1 MQVRKGQLKSI
12 THKLTTRY
20 YAVDVETT
28 GLRPYHGDRLF
39 SLIIACQ
46 EEAWYFNFQDYPGI
60 DSELVLDKE
69 ETFKALAP
77 FFNCTENV
85 IFMHN
90 AKFDL
95 TMLAFE
101 GVEVKCQVYDTEVLG
116 RLLYN
121 RKLKYSLASLCKEI
135 GLEKSQRVD
144 EHIQKNK
151 LYTWVKSPGKE
162 KRAKWPHYDKVPF
175 EVIAPYGE
183 MDGNITL
190 KLGIHQ
196 LGRLGELS
204 STLLTKSTI
213 QTLEGLVETESKLTK
228 VCLKMER
235 AGVLIDRDY
244 CKKAFDY
251 EIDMAARAEAEF
263 EAISGIPLVDSRIT
277 LAKAFDAAGEK
288 YPLTE
293 KGNPSF
299 TEEVLEGFTSP
310 LAKIVKDHRSASKRA
325 GTYFANF
332 LYFADDGGRVHPNM
346 RQAGTDT
353 GRFSYSDPNLQ
364 NCSKTADEGSAYPV
378 RKAFIPA
385 PGYFFAMIDYE
396 QVEYRVMLDY
406 AGEMGIIRKIMD
418 EGLDVHQA
426 TANILGVTR
435 QQAKTLN
442 FMLIYGGGAQK
453 LADALGV
460 NLKEAQEF
468 KSEYFGK
475 LPKVGLFINKVMSRA
490 NTRGFIFNLYGR
502 VCWFPSLP
510 NPRTGREDRYAYKAP
525 NHLIQGCCADIIKTA
540 MVRVDDYLHGKKS
553 RMLLSIHDELLLEIA
568 ENEEH
573 VIDEVSSIMKKAYQH
588 KKLPLEC
595 SADFSKTSWF
605 DKEPW
610 VKKS

>member
-1 MQVRKGQLKSI
+1 MQVTKSQLKSVAS
-12 THKLTTRY
+12 KLTPGY
-20 YAVDVETT
+20 YAIDTETT

-39 SLIIACQ
+39 SLIISS
-46 EEAWYFNFQDYPGI
+46 ENEAWYFNFQAYPEI
-60 DSELVLDKE
+60 SEDLILGRE
-69 ETFKALAP
+69 ETFEALAP
-77 FFNCTENV
+77 FFACAEN
-85 IFMHN
+85 ILFMHN

-101 GVEVKCQVYDTEVLG
+101 GVEVGGQVYDTQVLG

-121 RKLKYSLASLCKEI
+121 RNLKYSLATLCKEI
-135 GLEKSQRVD
+135 GLEKSQAVD
-144 EHIQKNK
+144 EYIQKNK

-175 EVIAPYGE
+175 NIIAPYGE
-183 MDGNITL
+183 TDGAITL
-190 KLGIHQ
+190 KLGVSQ
-196 LGRLGELS
+196 LARLGELS
-204 STLLTKSTI
+204 KAFPTRTAGQSLLE
-213 QTLEGLVETESKLTK
+213 LTEMESQLTK

-244 CKKAFDY
+244 CKKAFDH
-251 EIDMAARAEAEF
+251 ESDLVARAEAEF
-263 EAISGIPLVDSRIT
+263 ESIAGIPLVDSRIT

-288 YPLTE
+288 YPVTE
-293 KGNPSF
+293 KGNASF
-299 TEEVLEGFTSP
+299 TEEVLESFTSP
-310 LAKIVKDHRSASKRA
+310 LAQIVKDHRSASKRA

-332 LYFADDGGRVHPNM
+332 LYFADADGRIHPNM

-364 NCSKTADEGSAYPV
+364 NCSKTADEGCSFPV
-378 RKAFIPA
+378 RRAFIPS

-406 AGEMGIIRKIMD
+406 AGEMGVIRKIME

-453 LADALGV
+453 LADALAV
-460 NLKEAQEF
+460 TLREAQDF
-468 KSEYFGK
+468 KAEYFGK
-475 LPKVGLFINKVMSRA
+475 LPKVALFINQVMQRA
-490 NTRGFIFNLYGR
+490 NTRGFIFNAFGR
-502 VCWFPSLP
+502 VCWFPYVK
-510 NPRTGREDRYAYKAP
+510 NPKTGREDRYAYKAP

-540 MVRVDDYLHGKKS
+540 MVRVEDYLQGKKS

-568 ENEEH
+568 ENEEYIIGD
-573 VIDEVSSIMKKAYQH
+573 VKSIMKKSYLH
-588 KKLPLEC
+588 KKIPLEC

-610 VKKS
+610 K